1 MDLYSQFAKFN
12 IDTVGVCDAAP
23 YNAVMNTDYKV
34 CIVALF
40 PYFCGYP
47 EEANISIYAHGRDYH
62 RVVTRILTEVAHG
75 LELDSYS
82 VHTDI
87 GPEIDRLLC
96 VNAGLCFVGRNGM
109 CINDK
114 YGSYFFIGY
123 IACNAS
129 LKLSEPLNRECMGC
143 IKCIRACPGGALTD
157 KFCEEKCLSAIT
169 QKKGDLSKW
178 EQELV
183 KNNGTAF
190 GCDIC
195 QRVCPHNE
203 HAEHTPIPAFAED
216 RVCSLCLDELSA
228 MSNKEFQKKY
238 GDRAFSWRGKAPLIR
253 NLGLLKSELA
263 KIE

>member
-1 MDLYSQFAKFN
+1 MDLYSEFAKFN

-47 EEANISIYAHGRDYH
+47 QDSNISIYTHGRDYH
-62 RVVTRILTEVAHG
+62 KVITHILTETAHSMG
-75 LELDSYS
+75 LDSYS

-87 GPEIDRLLC
+87 GPEVDRLLC

-123 IACNAS
+123 IACNAP
-129 LKLSEPLNRECMGC
+129 LELSKPLTGDCMGC
-143 IKCIRACPGGALTD
+143 MECVRSCPGGALTD
-157 KFCEEKCLSAIT
+157 GFCSDKCLSAIT
-169 QKKGDLSKW
+169 QKKGELCLW
-178 EQELV
+178 EKELV
-183 KNNGTAF
+183 VNNGTAF

-195 QRVCPHNE
+195 QRVCPHNVN
-203 HAEHTPIPAFAED
+203 AKYTPIAEFAND
-216 RVCSLCLDELSA
+216 RVSRLNLDELSA
-228 MSNKEFQKKY
+228 MSNKEFKAKY
-238 GDRAFSWRGKAPLIR
+238 GDRAFAWRGKAPLVR
-253 NLGLLKSELA
+253 NLKLLKDAMISHY
-263 KIE
+263 